1 MQEVGGEWEAGR
13 GGGGWGERVEERAS
27 VAARVCEASSA
38 LILLLDSL
46 TQEHLRRAATATRE
60 SRFDANG

>member
-1 MQEVGGEWEAGR
+1 MLNEAKRAMQKRRQAKRWHVDQVL
-13 GGGGWGERVEERAS
+13 GERIW
-27 VAARVCEASSA
+27 VCEASSA

-46 TQEHLRRAATATRE
+46 TQEHLRRAATATHE